1 VSHQPAASGVGARES
16 GGGARG
22 ESDPGDAG
30 RQALGPGGAGSHV
43 RDTGLSM
50 KTFTLDEAEQ
60 LLPTIEALLKRAM
73 EAKQAAEEIEED
85 LQQLGRRIF
94 LAGGMMVD
102 VAAVRKQRA
111 VLEALVQRAK
121 DAIEE
126 IDAIGVQVKDLS
138 IGLLDFP
145 AYLDG
150 EIVLLCWKL

>member
-1 VSHQPAASGVGARES
+1 
-16 GGGARG
+16 
-22 ESDPGDAG
+22 
-30 RQALGPGGAGSHV
+30 
-43 RDTGLSM
+43 M
-50 KTFTLDEAEQ
+50 KTFTLDEAER

-94 LAGGMMVD
+94 LAGGMLVD

-150 EIVLLCWKL
+150 EIVLLCWKLGEERIDYWHSIEAGYRGRQPVDQRFFRSRRDSAH

>member
-1 VSHQPAASGVGARES
+1 
-16 GGGARG
+16 
-22 ESDPGDAG
+22 
-30 RQALGPGGAGSHV
+30 
-43 RDTGLSM
+43 M
-50 KTFTLDEAEQ
+50 KTFTLDEAEL

-94 LAGGMMVD
+94 LSGGMMVD
-102 VAAVRKQRA
+102 VAAVRKRRA

-150 EIVLLCWKL
+150 EIVLLCWKLGEERIEYWHSIEAGYRGRQPVDQRFFRSRRDSAH